1 MARDIV
7 YYFDKE
13 THERYELGEIQ
24 TNFNQAYSLDGTSD
38 SAKISVFGYVQGTI
52 VPNTIIYHPST
63 NSWWIVSHDQVDR
76 YANEV
81 GFFYKHS
88 ITLNG
93 AIELFGVRDLTDCG
107 FYQNRYTIEEFIY
120 RLLKLSNIEYE
131 SEDIIINFLSNLSKD
146 EKVDY
151 IKSYENYTLLNALR
165 DFLDGYN
172 CVPKLS
178 FQSKISGG
186 HTDYIG
192 KMVITIESKMGDI
205 SRDIIDLDTNNVF
218 NEVQEKRNI
227 DKNSNGTI
235 VVSNASNV
243 VSTQVKT
250 FPSCGT
256 YRLVGRSYTVEP
268 SQARID
274 LPSNIFSVNWLKMCW
289 EMSYE
294 FGYDNE
300 VGTIHYSVNVKYQ
313 SGNDYFNE
321 QQFQYAMSQIRN
333 NVSNYQQTIE
343 FFNAHKQ
350 EILDFME
357 KASTTT
363 IYNADR
369 YNAYDKNFV
378 VPNNV
383 PDFYYTFIRK
393 TKIATDTYY
402 GRLVLC
408 PKDIQDIIPSPQ
420 NGFGTIGWERG
431 NNYIEGFGC
440 ISPVSPIDDRT
451 VITSFEYTNL
461 RDSSY
466 DNARTFLFNLF
477 SQTESCY
484 VRVSQI
490 TSNILRIS
498 NVGFVVNYVPMTDLK
513 VKYDNKNIG
522 RDSKLY
528 NQNGKLNDS
537 VGLSKMLLSH
547 SKEIDSENI
556 TKYGSYYGFNNVPK
570 VGTIVVENGEKYVIN
585 NVSYEFAQNEQSSD
599 IVDYFLSCEF
609 SLSKEISTKSIL
621 VNPNTNVRDYGIP
634 QNYNVSRKQLYRD
647 FYELTWARESNDTNY
662 YLTLDKVVNLTPL
675 YVGYSEHI
683 AIMKIEYEQEFGGDE
698 DYDVDPEDT
707 WYYQL
712 NTTTYILKKA
722 IYEIVDFKD
731 NNIIGYSSLNVSS
744 GFDITKLLT
753 GMQTLANTPVQ
764 YTDDNGRFESIKI
777 AFCTIAQTTFI
788 YDKYIEGEQITP
800 TSSLYNYSCFIS
812 SKIFN
817 GDNTHN
823 TGTDVYAPFNDTSYS
838 SIPTTKT
845 SMEIDITNEVNAT
858 GYSGDASDIVPYNQV
873 LEVDDVVVAITNE
886 EIEKRGDS
894 YFAIIH
900 FASTRGN
907 EFSYSADGIRYFGY
921 KGAKDYN
928 DFMIDE
934 QAYGKDSIE
943 VPVFEY
949 SCQIDDTSDII
960 VGDNILV
967 NKETNIVYIYPVVS
981 SIKNRISNNNW
992 RNLFMGAYLTVLPN
1006 EDSGNIEDRASLN
1019 GYDYSGVV
1027 AKFVVGT
1034 DTIKITLHSGFE
1046 YTSSGTIT
1054 YGTKLNPRTFAN
1066 WNLNDLIIGRYTIDS
1081 NDDVSKL
1088 ETIGYVSSDLMF
1100 VLKNMQ
1106 NAVITDSD
1114 EIEIKI
1120 NHYQVN

>member
-76 YANEV
+76 YANEI

-88 ITLNG
+88 LTLNG
-93 AIELFGVRDLTDCG
+93 AIELLGVRDLTDCG

-131 SEDIIINFLSNLSKD
+131 SADIIINFLSNLD
-146 EKVDY
+146 YNEKVDY

-178 FQSKISGG
+178 FQSKTNGG

-192 KMVITIESKMGDI
+192 KMVITIESKMGDVTK
-205 SRDIIDLDTNNVF
+205 DIIDLDTNNVF

-243 VSTQVKT
+243 VSTQAKT
-250 FPSCGT
+250 FPTTGSAILT
-256 YRLVGRSYTVEP
+256 SITETVTP
-268 SQARID
+268 SNARIN
-274 LPSNIFSVNWLKMCW
+274 LPSNIFNLNWIKMC
-289 EMSYE
+289 STVICTFQY
-294 FGYDNE
+294 NTAP
-300 VGTIHYSVNVKYQ
+300 VRTVNFEYKN
-313 SGNDYFNE
+313 GNDYANE
-321 QQFQYAMSQIRN
+321 N
-333 NVSNYQQTIE
+333 NFKKSIDILSVYDSSFANFVNSNKE
-343 FFNAHKQ
+343 
-350 EILDFME
+350 EIFRVCKL
-357 KASTTT
+357 ATSITL
-363 IYNADR
+363 YNVDR
-369 YNAYDKNFV
+369 YNPYTKTFV
-378 VPNNV
+378 KPDNV
-383 PDFYYTFIRK
+383 PDNYYTFIRK
-393 TKIATDTYY
+393 KYGTAPDTYY

-408 PKDIQDIIPSPQ
+408 PQDLKENMSLSVKS
-420 NGFGTIGWERG
+420 FGTIGWERG
-431 NNYIEGFGC
+431 KNYIEGFSC
-440 ISPVSPIDDRT
+440 LSPTDLQDLTRIESY
-451 VITSFEYTNL
+451 EYTDLN
-461 RDSSY
+461 DSSY
-466 DNARTFLFNLF
+466 DNDAPFLTF
-477 SQTESCY
+477 SAS
-484 VRVSQI
+484 RVVYLNSSI
-490 TSNILRIS
+490 SALRIS
-498 NVGFVVNYVPMTDLK
+498 NTTFVVNYIPMADLK
-513 VKYDNKNIG
+513 VKYDNKSVG

-647 FYELTWARESNDTNY
+647 FYELTWLRESNDNNY

-683 AIMKIEYEQEFGGDE
+683 AIMKIEYEQEFGGDP
-698 DYDVDPEDT
+698 DDDVDPEDT

-722 IYEIVDFKD
+722 IYEVVDFKD
-731 NNIIGYSSLNVSS
+731 NNIIGYSALNVSS
-744 GFDITKLLT
+744 GFDITKLLS
-753 GMQTLANTPVQ
+753 GMQTMANTPVQ
-764 YTDDNGRFESIKI
+764 YTDDNGRFENIKI
-777 AFCTIAQTTFI
+777 AFCTNEQTTEI
-788 YDKYIEGEQITP
+788 YDNYILEYGVTP
-800 TSSLYNYSCFIS
+800 SGNLYNASVFIG
-812 SKIFN
+812 KEIFE
-817 GDNTHN
+817 GSNTHN
-823 TGTDVYAPFNDTSYS
+823 VGNDVYSPFNSTEYT

-845 SMEIDITNEVNAT
+845 KLEIDITNEVNTT
-858 GYSGDASDIVPYNQV
+858 GYSGDASDIIPYNQV
-873 LEVDDVVVAITNE
+873 LEVDDVVVAITDE
-886 EIEKRGDS
+886 EIEKRGNS

-900 FASTRGN
+900 FASTQGN

-921 KGAKDYN
+921 QGAKDYN
-928 DFMIDE
+928 DFIINE
-934 QAYGKDSIE
+934 QDYGKDSIE

-981 SIKNRISNNNW
+981 SLKNRISNNNW
-992 RNLFMGAYLTVLPN
+992 RNLFMGAYLGVLPN
-1006 EDSGNIEDRASLN
+1006 EDSGIIEDKASLN

-1027 AKFVVGT
+1027 AKFVVGI

-1054 YGTKLNPRTFAN
+1054 YGTKLDPRTFAN
-1066 WNLNDLIIGRYTIDS
+1066 WTLNDLIIGRYTIDS

-1088 ETIGYVSSDLMF
+1088 ETIGYVTSDLMF
-1100 VLKNMQ
+1100 VLKNMK
-1106 NAVITDSD
+1106 NAVITDND

-1120 NHYQVN
+1120 NHYQVH

>member
-1 MARDIV
+1 MARDVV
-7 YYFDKE
+7 YYFDKN

-76 YANEV
+76 YANEI
-81 GFFYKHS
+81 GFRYKHS
-88 ITLNG
+88 LTLNG

-107 FYQNRYTIEEFIY
+107 YYQNRYTIESFIY

-131 SEDIIINFLSNLSKD
+131 SEDITINFLSNLSKD

-192 KMVITIESKMGDI
+192 KMVITIESKMGDVT
-205 SRDIIDLDTNNVF
+205 RDIIDLDTNNVF
-218 NEVQEKRNI
+218 NDIQEKRNI

-235 VVSNASNV
+235 VISNANNV
-243 VSTQVKT
+243 VSTITKT
-250 FPSCGT
+250 FPSAGT
-256 YRLVGRSYTVEP
+256 YRLVGRSYTIDP
-268 SQARID
+268 SEARID
-274 LPSNIFSVNWLKMCW
+274 LPSNIFKVNWLKIC
-289 EMSYE
+289 YG
-294 FGYDNE
+294 FGYQLKVTIGANQYIKTLVYVYGRIGSNNQDFNNALEYFKGTSASSE
-300 VGTIHYSVNVKYQ
+300 VISWLENKKE
-313 SGNDYFNE
+313 SIF
-321 QQFQYAMSQIRN
+321 
-333 NVSNYQQTIE
+333 
-343 FFNAHKQ
+343 
-350 EILDFME
+350 EILD
-357 KASTTT
+357 KASCVTL
-363 IYNADR
+363 YNSDR
-369 YNAYDKNFV
+369 YNPYDKNFV
-378 VPNNV
+378 KPDDA

-393 TKIATDTYY
+393 TRETIDNYY

-408 PKDIQDIIPSPQ
+408 PKEIQDIIPSPQ
-420 NGFGTIGWERG
+420 NAFGTIGWERG
-431 NNYIEGFGC
+431 KNYIEGFGC
-440 ISPVSPIDDRT
+440 ISPISQVDTTQIEG
-451 VITSFEYTNL
+451 FEYTDL

-466 DNARTFLFNLF
+466 NADRELFRETIN
-477 SQTESCY
+477 SQTVVVEMLPLS
-484 VRVSQI
+484 SSPLKI
-490 TSNILRIS
+490 NTTSFI
-498 NVGFVVNYVPMTDLK
+498 VNYIPMTDIK
-513 VKYDNKNIG
+513 VKYDNKSIG

-547 SKEIDSENI
+547 SKEIDSESI
-556 TKYGSYYGFNNVPK
+556 TKHGSYYGFSSVPK

-599 IVDYFLSCEF
+599 IVGYFLSCEF

-647 FYELTWARESNDTNY
+647 FYELTWARESNNTNY

-683 AIMKIEYEQEFGGDE
+683 AIMKIEYEKDFGGDP

-744 GFDITKLLT
+744 GFDVTKLLT
-753 GMQTLANTPVQ
+753 GMQVMANTPVQ
-764 YTDDNGRFESIKI
+764 YTDDNGRFESIQI
-777 AFCTIAQTTFI
+777 AFCTIEQTTFI

-823 TGTDVYAPFNDTSYS
+823 TGTDVYAPFNYTEYS
-838 SIPTTKT
+838 NVPITET

-858 GYSGDASDIVPYNQV
+858 GYSGDASDIIPYNQV
-873 LEVDDVVVAITNE
+873 LEVDDVAVAITDE
-886 EIEKRGDS
+886 EIEKRGNS

-900 FASTRGN
+900 FESTRGN
-907 EFSYSADGIRYFGY
+907 EFSYSADGIRYYGY

-928 DFMIDE
+928 DFIIDE
-934 QAYGKDSIE
+934 QGYGKDSIE

-981 SIKNRISNNNW
+981 SLKNRISNNNW

-1006 EDSGNIEDRASLN
+1006 EDSGNIEDKASLN
-1019 GYDYSGVV
+1019 GYAYSGVV
-1027 AKFVVGT
+1027 AKFVVST
-1034 DTIKITLHSGFE
+1034 NTIKITLHSGFE
-1046 YTSSGTIT
+1046 YTSSGNIT
-1054 YGTKLNPRTFAN
+1054 YGTKLDPRTFAI
-1066 WNLNDLIIGRYTIDS
+1066 WDSHDLIIGRYTIDS
-1081 NDDVSKL
+1081 NDIVSKL
-1088 ETIGYVSSDLMF
+1088 ETIGYVKSDLIF
-1100 VLKNMQ
+1100 VLKNMS
-1106 NAVITDSD
+1106 NAIITSD
-1114 EIEIKI
+1114 NEIEIKI
-1120 NHYQVN
+1120 NHYQVH